1 MAIVAGIDGC
11 RTGWICAVLDTE
23 SRAVEVQ
30 ILSHIADIEA
40 TLPMLAIAMIDIPI
54 GLPNAG
60 ARECDTL
67 VRRLLKSRGSS
78 VFPAPIRPML
88 DSEAYVGACEI
99 GMKADGRK
107 ISKQTWF
114 LLPKIREVDAFL
126 HQKPKQMPQFH
137 EVHPELS
144 FCAWNGFQAML
155 HSKKTAAGR
164 VEREALVLSRY
175 GEAYRAATLPK
186 AAYRND
192 DLLDAFAALWTAERH
207 FAGTSRTY
215 PVQPLND
222 ETGLPMAIT
231 A

>member
-11 RTGWICAVLDTE
+11 RTGWICASLDTE
-23 SRAVEVQ
+23 TRFVAVQ
-30 ILSHIADIEA
+30 IIRHITHIDAI
-40 TLPMLAIAMIDIPI
+40 LPMLAIAMIDIPI

-88 DSEAYVGACEI
+88 AAETYVGACEM
-99 GMKADGRK
+99 GTKADGRK

-114 LLPKIREVDAFL
+114 LLPKIREIDAFL
-126 HQKPKQMPQFH
+126 HQKLDRMSQFH

-144 FCAWNGFQAML
+144 FCAWNDFQAMA
-155 HSKKTAAGR
+155 HNKKTAAGR
-164 VEREALVLSRY
+164 AEREALVLSQY
-175 GEAYRAATLPK
+175 GKAYRDVSLPK
-186 AAYRND
+186 AAYVND

-207 FAGTSRTY
+207 FAGISRTY
-215 PVQPLND
+215 PAQPPRD

>member
-11 RTGWICAVLDTE
+11 RTGWICASLDTE
-23 SRAVEVQ
+23 TRTVSVQ
-30 ILSHIADIEA
+30 ILLHIEA
-40 TLPMLAIAMIDIPI
+40 ILPTLAIAMIDIPI

-67 VRRLLKSRGSS
+67 VRCLLKSRGSS

-88 DSEAYVGACEI
+88 AAETYVGACGI
-99 GMKADGRK
+99 GTKADGRK

-126 HQKPKQMPQFH
+126 LQKPERMSQFY

-144 FCAWNGFQAML
+144 FCAWNDFHPMS

-164 VEREALVLSRY
+164 AEREALVLSRY
-175 GEAYRAATLPK
+175 GEAYRAVSLPK
-186 AAYRND
+186 SAYRND

-207 FAGTSRTY
+207 FAGTSCTY
-215 PVQPLND
+215 PALPPRD

>member
-11 RTGWICAVLDTE
+11 PTGWVCVSLDTE
-23 SRAVEVQ
+23 TRAVTVQ
-30 ILSHIADIEA
+30 ILSHIEA
-40 TLPMLAIAMIDIPI
+40 ILPTFAIAMIDIPI

-60 ARECDTL
+60 ARECDTQ
-67 VRRLLKSRGSS
+67 VRRMLKSRGSS

-88 DSEAYVGACEI
+88 GAGTYVEACEM
-99 GMKADGRK
+99 GTKVDGRK

-126 HQKPKQMPQFH
+126 HQNPERMSQFH

-144 FCAWNGFQAML
+144 FSAWNDFRPMS

-164 VEREALVLSRY
+164 VEREDLVLSRY
-175 GEAYRAATLPK
+175 GEAYRAVSLPK

-192 DLLDAFAALWTAERH
+192 DLLDAFAALWSAERQ
-207 FAGTSRTY
+207 FAGTARTF
-215 PVQPLND
+215 PESSPRD